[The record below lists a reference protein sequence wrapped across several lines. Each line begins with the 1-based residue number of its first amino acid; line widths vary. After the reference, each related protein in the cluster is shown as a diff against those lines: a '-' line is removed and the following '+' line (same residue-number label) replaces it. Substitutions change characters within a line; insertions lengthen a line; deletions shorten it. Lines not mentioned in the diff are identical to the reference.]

1 MFQQIWFQQEVNISF
16 TTHGNCRHK
25 IKSFQYKILNN
36 ILFVNKM
43 LFKFRKVASPLCS
56 FCKAG
61 DETYI
66 HLCYRFIKTFIL
78 SRQIQEFFS
87 TALDCPSI
95 SPQTAIFRFLDDALE
110 HKLLINHILLV
121 FKNYLHKAR
130 ENKDLNFDVLK
141 KYLTKIRDL
150 EANLKDNDKYNKKW
164 TVISNILCFTRS

>member
-1 MFQQIWFQQEVNISF
+1 
-16 TTHGNCRHK
+16 
-25 IKSFQYKILNN
+25 
-36 ILFVNKM
+36 M

-130 ENKDLNFDVLK
+130 ENKHLNFDVLK